1 MVQHLLDEKWIE
13 IDVDAVKKN
22 LEIVNSLLDERVRLV
37 AVVKADAYGHGAAN
51 IARILY
57 QNGVDFFAVTFFH
70 EAINLRKAGIR
81 SSIMIFSPLIEQE
94 QVKQAISNHFTLT
107 ISSMYDSQL
116 IDDVSRHLNQ
126 AVTVHIKL
134 DTGLGRFGIKP
145 DELTEICQ
153 SLKDNPH
160 IYIEGIYTHMA
171 EAASTNANFTEKQYE
186 LFMRTVNDL
195 EQNGFQIPVKHCAN
209 SAIFLKH
216 PYMHLDAVRIGTLL
230 SGQLPA
236 GEFSQNLELVEPF
249 TFKSRI
255 ISLKTLDA
263 GSSLGYYRT
272 YRLKEKAQIAVIPV
286 GFNDGLALEVNNKAT
301 GIVDLVKILV
311 KKILAYWNV
320 SRFNLY
326 VNIKGRACPIRGK
339 VFMQMSMVEIP
350 YDLEVEI
357 GDEVELPVRKTLASK
372 NLLRLYMKE
381 GEAVKVESDELTS
394 YMVDKEG

>member
-1 MVQHLLDEKWIE
+1 MQHLLDEKWIE

-22 LEIVNSLLDERVRLV
+22 LESVNSLLDERVRLI

-57 QNGVDFFAVTFFH
+57 QNGVDFFAVTFLN
-70 EAINLRKAGIR
+70 EAINLRRAGIR

-107 ISSMYDSQL
+107 VNSVYESQL
-116 IDDVSRHLNQ
+116 IDEVSRHLKQ

-134 DTGLGRFGIKP
+134 DTGLGRFGLKAE
-145 DELTEICQ
+145 ELSEICQ

-171 EAASTNANFTEKQYE
+171 EAASSDASFTEKQFD

-195 EQNGFQIPVKHCAN
+195 EENGFKIPVKHCAN
-209 SAIFLKH
+209 SAVYLKYS
-216 PYMHLDAVRIGTLL
+216 YMHLDAVRIGTLL
-230 SGQLPA
+230 SGQFPA
-236 GEFSQNLELVEPF
+236 GEFSQDLELVEPF

-255 ISLKTLDA
+255 ISLKTLEA

-272 YRLKEKAQIAVIPV
+272 YRLKEKAQIAVVPV
-286 GFNDGLALEVNNKAT
+286 GFNDGLALQVDNKAT
-301 GIVDLVKILV
+301 GMIDLLKIVL
-311 KKILAYWNV
+311 KKILGYWNV
-320 SRFNLY
+320 PRFGLY
-326 VNIKGRACPIRGK
+326 VTIKGRPCPIRGK

-350 YDLEVEI
+350 RDLEVKI

-372 NLLRLYMKE
+372 NLLRLYLKD
-381 GEAVKVESDELTS
+381 GEAVKVESEDITA
-394 YMVDKEG
+394 YMVDEEG